1 MLVDVRGGIP
11 IGRRRGS
18 PRPGGPATDGLLIVG
33 HGSRCAVAVDQV
45 RAIAD
50 LVAAAPELDG
60 VAVDVG
66 FLEMSDPPAGPVLD
80 RLVARGCRRIVVLPL
95 MLLAAGHGK
104 SDVPAVVLEGRE
116 RHPDVDIVF
125 GSPFGVV
132 HDLVDIAGDNL
143 ARVGGD
149 GLPLLVIARGTS
161 DPDANAEAHKAGR
174 LVAEWSKAPFAQTG
188 FTGVTTPLVPDALE
202 MCRRLGA
209 DRLAVFFW
217 FLCHGKLIERARD
230 DMATFAADSGVELV
244 DAGYL
249 GPDPRL
255 VPTMVARYREALDG
269 RPTLN
274 CDTCSYRL
282 PFPGHE
288 DRVGQPAGVG
298 HSHLAAEHRHGHDH
312 GHGHHHH

>member
-1 MLVDVRGGIP
+1 MLTDVRTGIP
-11 IGRRRGS
+11 IGRR
-18 PRPGGPATDGLLIVG
+18 GPVRRLDGAATDGLLIVG
-33 HGSRCAVAVDQV
+33 HGSHCAMAVEQV
-45 RAIAD
+45 QAIAD

-66 FLEMSDPPAGPVLD
+66 YLEMSDPPAGPVLD
-80 RLVARGCRRIVVLPL
+80 RLVARGCQRIVVLPL

-104 SDVPAVVLEGRE
+104 SDVPAVVLEGRA
-116 RHPDVDIVF
+116 RHPDVEIVF

-132 HDLVDIAGDNL
+132 HDLVEIAGNNL
-143 ARVGGD
+143 ARTGGT
-149 GLPLLVIARGTS
+149 GLPLLVVARGTS
-161 DPDANAEAHKAGR
+161 DPDANAEAHKASR
-174 LVAEWSKAPFAQTG
+174 LVAEWSKAPFGHTG
-188 FTGVTTPLVPDALE
+188 FTGVTWPLVPDALDQ
-202 MCRRLGA
+202 CRRLGA

-217 FLCHGKLIERARD
+217 FLCHGKLIERARA
-230 DMATFAADSGVELV
+230 DMAAFTAATGVELV

-255 VPTMVARYREALDG
+255 VPTIVARHREALAG
-269 RPTLN
+269 RRTLN

-288 DRVGQPAGVG
+288 DRVGQAAGVG

-312 GHGHHHH
+312 HHHH